1 MDVSFTTSG
10 SFAKTQSFL
19 MSMSNIDGD
28 IRRFCEAAGARG
40 VAALAA
46 ATPVDSGLTAAS
58 WGYEIE
64 STGSTTTISWTNTN
78 QHNGVH
84 VAIILQ
90 YGHGTGTGGW
100 VAGRDYIM
108 PAIQPIFDSIADDVW
123 KKVTAA

>member
-10 SFAKTQSFL
+10 SFNKAQTFL
-19 MSMSNIDGD
+19 MTMQNIDSD
-28 IRRFCEAAGARG
+28 IRRFCESAGQRG

-64 STGSTTTISWTNTN
+64 STGESTTITWTNSSSN
-78 QHNGVH
+78 NGVNI
-84 VAIILQ
+84 AIILQ

-100 VAGRDYIM
+100 VSGRDYIM
-108 PAIQPIFDSIADDVW
+108 PAIKPIFDSIADDVW
-123 KKVTAA
+123 KKVTTA

>member
-10 SFAKTQSFL
+10 STAKTQAFL
-19 MSMSNIDGD
+19 AAMQNIDRD
-28 IRRFCEAAGARG
+28 IRSFCESAGARG

-58 WGYEIE
+58 WGYEVE
-64 STGSTTTISWTNTN
+64 STGSVTTITWTNSN
-78 QHNGVH
+78 SNNGVN

-108 PAIQPIFDSIADDVW
+108 PAIMPIFDSISNDVW
-123 KKVTAA
+123 KKVTTA

>member
-1 MDVSFTTSG
+1 
-10 SFAKTQSFL
+10 
-19 MSMSNIDGD
+19 MSNIDGD

-58 WGYEIE
+58 WGYEVE
-64 STGSTTTISWTNTN
+64 STGSTTTITWTNTN
-78 QHNGVH
+78 SNSGVN